1 MAALK
6 LEFDKA
12 KAADFELRFQYPTED
27 ERKQITIVNRD
38 MSKVEQE
45 RFAKKQSS
53 LVDIIE
59 SLESGETFIED
70 YPEETIKKLKSLL
83 EKKSK

>member
-1 MAALK
+1 MAELK
-6 LEFDKA
+6 AEYEKA
-12 KAADFELRFQYPTED
+12 KALDFELRFKYPTED

-38 MSKVEQE
+38 MSKAEQE

-53 LVDIIE
+53 LLDIIE

-70 YPEETIKKLKSLL
+70 YPDEVIKKLRALL
-83 EKKSK
+83 NKQSK

>member
-1 MAALK
+1 MQALK
-6 LEFDKA
+6 AEFEKT
-12 KAADFELRFQYPTED
+12 KAADFELRFRYPTK
-27 ERKQITIVNRD
+27 RSGNKSRIVNRD

-59 SLESGETFIED
+59 SLESGETFYRRLPED
-70 YPEETIKKLKSLL
+70 TIKS
-83 EKKSK
+83 

>member
-1 MAALK
+1 MTALK
-6 LEFDKA
+6 AEFDKT
-12 KAADFELRFQYPTED
+12 KAADFELRFQYPTEE

-38 MSKVEQE
+38 MSKLEQE